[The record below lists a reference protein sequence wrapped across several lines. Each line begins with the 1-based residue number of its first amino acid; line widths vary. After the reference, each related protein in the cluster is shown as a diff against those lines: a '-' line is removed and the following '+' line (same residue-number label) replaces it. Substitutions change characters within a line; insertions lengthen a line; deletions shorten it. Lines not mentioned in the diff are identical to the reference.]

1 MGRGE
6 KGDVKLRGD
15 HDHDTVAIELGH
27 DEKLVGSVGGEGG
40 GGRERRRV
48 SYVNSLSPRQM
59 DALTALCDTF
69 LPSIAPPRHPL
80 DAASGSDSDGN
91 EDVAKF
97 YETSASMAG
106 TPEKLGGIISERMK
120 HPKLWLLR
128 LTLWFLSTCI
138 GTLILCGRKCLSS
151 HFPYVQCFSEIPQQR
166 REEIVRRWS
175 RSVFPVLQMFTRTV
189 KLLTFLVFFTQVDEK
204 DRNEFWK
211 AIGYAGP
218 DPEFEN
224 SKKSKHMSRQ
234 ISADEQQ
241 DQEQATAKNVY
252 EDEAVFGP
260 LHRGLIHMVHPLDI
274 VSKNLGQFGFPVLLC
289 PSNHNVRKRS
299 FPSLSIQCDAVV
311 IGSGA
316 GGGVVAG
323 VLAKAGYKVLVLEK
337 GSYSARSNLSL
348 LEGPTMDQMYL
359 SSGLVATDDMSTL
372 VLAGSTVGGG
382 STINWSASI
391 RTPQHVMN
399 EWSNEYDLELFDS
412 KLYQEALDVVCKRM
426 GVQSAI
432 SEEGFNNAVLRK
444 GCHELGYPVS
454 NIPRNSPPDHYC
466 GWCCMGCKDGKKQ
479 GTAETWLVDL
489 VESGNGAILPG
500 CEAIKVLH
508 TRQSGRERDTATG
521 VAFEFKHNGVK
532 EVCIIESKVTIVACG
547 ALGTPVLLK
556 RSGLENPNIGKNLH
570 LHPVAMAWGYFPDTE
585 TADLW
590 PEKEKKSYE
599 GGIMT
604 AMSTV
609 VGDFDRSGYG
619 AVIQTPALHPGM
631 FSILMPWTSSLD
643 MKERMTKFSRTA
655 HLFALARDKGSG
667 TATSST
673 SISYKMD
680 DIDEQNLQK
689 GLEKVLRILA
699 AAGAEEI
706 GTHHKGGKTLNV
718 KQASYHEFERFVKEE
733 SARPIKGLS
742 TPICSAHQ
750 MGSCRMGPNP
760 RSSAVNPM
768 GETWEMEGLY
778 VADTSVF
785 PTALGVNPMVTV
797 QAIAY
802 CTAQSV
808 LEALK
813 RKKSRH

>member
-1 MGRGE
+1 MG
-6 KGDVKLRGD
+6 KGDAKLRGS
-15 HDHDTVAIELGH
+15 HDHYNVAIELGH
-27 DEKLVGSVGGEGG
+27 DEKFGGGGGEG
-40 GGRERRRV
+40 RRV

-59 DALTALCDTF
+59 ETLTSLCDTF
-69 LPSIAPPRHPL
+69 LPSIAHPHHP
-80 DAASGSDSDGN
+80 SDTEGEGD
-91 EDVAKF
+91 EEVAKF
-97 YETSASMAG
+97 YQTSASMAG
-106 TPEKLGGIISERMK
+106 TPEKIGGLVSERMK
-120 HPKLWLLR
+120 HPKLWLLP
-128 LTLWFLSTCI
+128 LTLWLLSTCI
-138 GTLILCGRKCLSS
+138 GTFILCGRKCFSS
-151 HFPYVQCFSEIPQQR
+151 HFPYVQRFSEIPQRR
-166 REEIVRRWS
+166 REEIARRWF
-175 RSVFPVLQMFTRTV
+175 RSVFPVLRMFARTI
-189 KLLTFLVFFTQVDEK
+189 KLLTFLVFFTQLDEK
-204 DRNEFWK
+204 DRNLSWK

-218 DPEFEN
+218 DPDFEN
-224 SKKSKHMSRQ
+224 SKKLKRMSCQ
-234 ISADEQQ
+234 VSADEQQ
-241 DQEQATAKNVY
+241 GQEQAKAKNCY
-252 EDEAVFGP
+252 EDEAISGP
-260 LHRGLIHMVHPLDI
+260 LHQGLIQMVHPQDI
-274 VSKNLGQFGFPVLLC
+274 VTKSLRQFGFPVLIC
-289 PSNHNVRKRS
+289 PSNHNVRKPR

-323 VLAKAGYKVLVLEK
+323 VLAKAGHKVLVLEK
-337 GSYSARSNLSL
+337 GSYCARSNLSL

-359 SSGLVATDDMSTL
+359 SGGLVATEDMSTL

-382 STINWSASI
+382 STINWSASL

-399 EWSNEYDLELFDS
+399 EWSNKYDLELFDS

-444 GCHELGYPVS
+444 GCQELGYPVS
-454 NIPRNSPPDHYC
+454 NIPRNSPADHYC
-466 GWCCMGCKDGKKQ
+466 GWCCLGCKDGKKK

-500 CEAIKVLH
+500 CEAIEVLH
-508 TRQSGRERDTATG
+508 TRRSGRGRDTVTG
-521 VAFEFKHNGVK
+521 VAFEFEHNGFK
-532 EVCIIESKVTIVACG
+532 EVCIVESNVTIVACG
-547 ALGTPVLLK
+547 ALGTPALLK
-556 RSGLENPNIGKNLH
+556 RSGLKNPNIGKNLH
-570 LHPVAMAWGYFPDTE
+570 LHPVAMAWGYFPDTK
-585 TADLW
+585 TVDLW

-604 AMSTV
+604 AM
-609 VGDFDRSGYG
+609 
-619 AVIQTPALHPGM
+619 
-631 FSILMPWTSSLD
+631 
-643 MKERMTKFSRTA
+643 
-655 HLFALARDKGSG
+655 DKGSG
-667 TATSST
+667 TIASST

-680 DIDEQNLQK
+680 DTDEHNLQK

-706 GTHHKGGKTLNV
+706 GTHHNEGKTLKV
-718 KQASYHEFERFVKEE
+718 KQVSYHEFERFVKEE
-733 SARPIKGLS
+733 SARPIKGQS

-760 RSSAVNPM
+760 RSSVVNPM
-768 GETWEMEGLY
+768 GETWEVEGLY

-808 LEALK
+808 LEALR